1 MPSTLDRTLVT
12 DHRPH
17 RPRAR
22 QLAAFL
28 LVGLAAA
35 PQVAVAQ
42 RIVTVPQ
49 RIITIAKGASALIV
63 NPTPIQRFSVGDP
76 NVAEP
81 VVVSPTELLV
91 NAKALGGTS
100 LFVWDSDKN
109 QTMYAIEVR
118 PDAENLQRYLSAL
131 FPDDSIRVSGSGN
144 AITLSGRVR
153 DASAADRAV
162 EIAKGVGGTII
173 DNLVTAGQI
182 QIQLQVRFAEINRS
196 ALEEFAAD
204 LAAVNPQNLDAHGD
218 WLGAS
223 NSLSGL
229 LRVGLLNPGGNL
241 IDGLLKTLETKGHLR
256 SLAEPNLLTL
266 PGKEATFLAGGEF
279 PYPVAQGGGQSGAV
293 TVLFREYGVKLRFT
307 PVLTRDGA
315 IRLRVAPEVS
325 ALDFQNAL
333 EISGFT
339 VPSLR
344 TRKTETE
351 VELFEGQYLAIA
363 GLVDNQMFETMR
375 KIPLIGD
382 IPILGQLFR
391 SKNAEQRRSELLVLV
406 TPRIVRPSATAIPVP
421 TGEPAGWRW
430 ENHLKGA
437 PDRGAQPETA
447 PR

>member
-1 MPSTLDRTLVT
+1 MPSNLDTTLVT
-12 DHRPH
+12 DHSPH

-28 LVGLAAA
+28 LVGLVVA
-35 PQVAVAQ
+35 PQTALAQ

-49 RIITIAKGASALIV
+49 RIVTISKGASALIV

-76 NVAEP
+76 AVAEP

-100 LFVWDSDKN
+100 LFVWDSDKT
-109 QTMYAIEVR
+109 QTMYSIEVR
-118 PDAENLQRYLSAL
+118 PDAENLQRYLDAL
-131 FPDDSIRVSGSGN
+131 FPGDSIRVSGSGN

-173 DNLVTAGQI
+173 DNLVTSGQI

-196 ALEEFAAD
+196 ALEEFAAE
-204 LAAVNPQNLDAHGD
+204 LQTVNPHDLSDKGD
-218 WLGAS
+218 WIGAT
-223 NSLSGL
+223 NSLAGL
-229 LRVGLLNPGGNL
+229 VRVGLLNPNGNL
-241 IDGLLKTLETKGHLR
+241 IDGLLQTLETKGQLR

-279 PYPVAQGGGQSGAV
+279 PYPVVQGGGVSGAV
-293 TVLFREYGVKLRFT
+293 TVLFREFGVKLRFT

-315 IRLRVAPEVS
+315 IRLKVAPEVS

-375 KIPLIGD
+375 KIPLLGD

-406 TPRIVRPSATAIPVP
+406 TPRVVRPSATPIPVP
-421 TGEPAGWRW
+421 TGEPGGWNW
-430 ENHLKGA
+430 ENNLKGA
-437 PDRGAQPETA
+437 PDRGSIPE
-447 PR
+447 PGQR

>member
-1 MPSTLDRTLVT
+1 MT
-12 DHRPH
+12 DHRPY
-17 RPRAR
+17 RPSLR
-22 QLAAFL
+22 QLVAVL
-28 LVGLAAA
+28 LPVVLAAA
-35 PQVAVAQ
+35 PRAVAAQ

-49 RIITIAKGASALIV
+49 RIVTISKGASALIV

-76 NVAEP
+76 TVAEP

-100 LFVWDSDKN
+100 LFVWDTDKT

-118 PDAENLQRYLSAL
+118 PDAENLQRYLDAL
-131 FPDDSIRVSGSGN
+131 FPSDSIRVSGSGN

-182 QIQLQVRFAEINRS
+182 QVELQVRFAEINRS

-204 LAAVNPQNLDAHGD
+204 LATVNPHKLDGDGD
-218 WLGAS
+218 WVGAT

-229 LRVGLLNPGGNL
+229 LRVGLLNPNGNL
-241 IDGLLKTLETKGHLR
+241 IDGLLQTLETQGQLR

-279 PYPVAQGGGQSGAV
+279 PYPVVQGGSQSGAV
-293 TVLFREYGVKLRFT
+293 TVLFREFGVKLRFT

-333 EISGFT
+333 QISGFT

-363 GLVDNQMFETMR
+363 GLVDNQMFETLR
-375 KIPLIGD
+375 KIPVLGD
-382 IPILGQLFR
+382 IPILGQFFR
-391 SKNAEQRRSELLVLV
+391 SKDAEQRRSELLVLV
-406 TPRIVRPSATAIPVP
+406 TPRVVRPSATPIAVP
-421 TGEPAGWRW
+421 TGEPAGWNW
-430 ENHLKGA
+430 KNSVKGS
-437 PDRGAQPETA
+437 PDRGTVPEPE